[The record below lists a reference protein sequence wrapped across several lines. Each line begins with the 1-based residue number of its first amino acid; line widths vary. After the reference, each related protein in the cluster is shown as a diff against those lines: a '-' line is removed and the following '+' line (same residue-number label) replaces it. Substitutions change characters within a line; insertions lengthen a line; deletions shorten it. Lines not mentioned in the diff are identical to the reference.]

1 MVATLRG
8 HEASVKSLS
17 LHNSGRFCLAVSS
30 RDAVL
35 WDLDSFARCRTLHG
49 GQEVGVQDVS
59 ALLSLPLDKIIPYSR
74 NFRGFQFLWIRD
86 LYHFQGFPK
95 L

>member
-1 MVATLRG
+1 MIFLFFIESCEVVATLRG

-35 WDLDSFARCRTLHG
+35 WDLDSFSRCRTLHG

-59 ALLSLPLDKIIPYSR
+59 
-74 NFRGFQFLWIRD
+74 QE
-86 LYHFQGFPK
+86 LYDIV
-95 L
+95 

>member
-1 MVATLRG
+1 MATLRG

-35 WDLDSFARCRTLHG
+35 WDLDNFARCRTLHG

-59 ALLSLPLDKIIPYSR
+59 QKVAKYDYFHALTEYALKV
-74 NFRGFQFLWIRD
+74 
-86 LYHFQGFPK
+86 
-95 L
+95 